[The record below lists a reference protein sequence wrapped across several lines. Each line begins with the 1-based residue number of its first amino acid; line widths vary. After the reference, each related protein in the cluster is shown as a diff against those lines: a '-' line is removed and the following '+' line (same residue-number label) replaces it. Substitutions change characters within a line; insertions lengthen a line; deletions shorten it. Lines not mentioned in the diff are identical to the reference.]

1 MINHLQEA
9 IDMLDIRAPIKVASD
24 ACGVTTRTVHNWI
37 KNGCLPRTEYTGET
51 HYAEALAAASGGL
64 FTAAWLLE
72 VTRKR

>member
-9 IDMLDIRAPIKVASD
+9 IDMLDIRAPIKVAAD

-37 KNGCLPRTEYTGET
+37 KNGCLPRTE
-51 HYAEALAAASGGL
+51 ALAAASGGL